1 MKPIRFKA
9 LAAIIT
15 ICFLGLLSVS
25 GSLWF
30 AATTESDAAAINLAG
45 SLRMQAWRLVDR
57 VNSDKTSDN
66 GLRQLITTYDSSF
79 ASPTLQRLADRTDI
93 IGRRYQA
100 LVNEWHSEMR
110 PLLRDKAGCR
120 AFADKAPGFVDRLND
135 LVTSLQLHTERK
147 LHWLVILAIFS
158 LCSILAIGVM
168 TIRYIQLNLI
178 RPVEQLSKA
187 AKKVR
192 CGEFDHL
199 RLDYRDA
206 NEMGQLTETF
216 SAMADSLSL
225 LYSDLEAKV
234 SAKTRSLEQANTA
247 LQLLYESSRTLG
259 MNPYDEDQLM
269 LLLERWKQLLGLK
282 SAYVCLTGNTA
293 SMRLQRIFPESETF
307 NEICNVGQCEGCIQA
322 PSSDIQF
329 SLSQNDQGYG
339 YLQISLHDGQC
350 LTEESRQWLRTFGDI
365 VSTSLYRSSYQTQER
380 RLLLMEERAVIAREL
395 HDSLAQALSYQKIQ
409 VTRLKKVLERMG
421 LEESVHLV
429 VEDIR
434 EGVNNAY
441 RQLRELLNTFRL
453 SMSFG
458 SLEEALQQTM
468 KEYSKRDES
477 VKFNL
482 DYRLRF
488 CHLDAH
494 HQIHVLHIVREGLV
508 NVIQHSG
515 AKQATVVC
523 EQVAPEKVQV
533 LIDDDG
539 SGFGKEISTPGHYG
553 TTIMQ
558 ERAESLGGQLYF
570 ESSGLGGAR
579 VRLEFSLL

>member
-1 MKPIRFKA
+1 
-9 LAAIIT
+9 
-15 ICFLGLLSVS
+15 
-25 GSLWF
+25 
-30 AATTESDAAAINLAG
+30 
-45 SLRMQAWRLVDR
+45 
-57 VNSDKTSDN
+57 
-66 GLRQLITTYDSSF
+66 
-79 ASPTLQRLADRTDI
+79 
-93 IGRRYQA
+93 
-100 LVNEWHSEMR
+100 
-110 PLLRDKAGCR
+110 
-120 AFADKAPGFVDRLND
+120 
-135 LVTSLQLHTERK
+135 
-147 LHWLVILAIFS
+147 
-158 LCSILAIGVM
+158 
-168 TIRYIQLNLI
+168 
-178 RPVEQLSKA
+178 
-187 AKKVR
+187 
-192 CGEFDHL
+192 
-199 RLDYRDA
+199 
-206 NEMGQLTETF
+206 
-216 SAMADSLSL
+216 
-225 LYSDLEAKV
+225 
-234 SAKTRSLEQANTA
+234 
-247 LQLLYESSRTLG
+247 
-259 MNPYDEDQLM
+259 
-269 LLLERWKQLLGLK
+269 
-282 SAYVCLTGNTA
+282 
-293 SMRLQRIFPESETF
+293 
-307 NEICNVGQCEGCIQA
+307 
-322 PSSDIQF
+322 
-329 SLSQNDQGYG
+329 
-339 YLQISLHDGQC
+339 
-350 LTEESRQWLRTFGDI
+350 
-365 VSTSLYRSSYQTQER
+365 
-380 RLLLMEERAVIAREL
+380 
-395 HDSLAQALSYQKIQ
+395 
-409 VTRLKKVLERMG
+409 MG